1 MGSLKTSYN
10 QGWRLMAEIAV
21 VGGNGFVGSSICSE
35 LKKKK
40 LILLK

>member
-1 MGSLKTSYN
+1 
-10 QGWRLMAEIAV
+10 MAEIAV

-40 LILLK
+40 LILLT

>member
-1 MGSLKTSYN
+1 ME
-10 QGWRLMAEIAV
+10 EIAV

-40 LILLK
+40 LNFH